1 MTEYLQKKYG
11 VFELE
16 GKSSKIN
23 DFDSELTLSENYNW
37 KNLILKRSIDLFGS
51 FLFFLICGFWLFPIV
66 GLLIKIDSPGP
77 IFFKQVRVGING
89 RHFNCYKFR
98 TMVLNN
104 EANIRQATKN
114 DPRVTRVGKFL
125 RKISMDELPQFMNV
139 IYGNMSLIGPRPL
152 IPIQN
157 EEFEKIIEGFSN
169 RNLVKPG
176 ISGLAQAKGYRGETE
191 FSNTTYFRQKLD
203 MYYIKNWYPTL
214 DLKIIWMTISSIVFG
229 DNKAY

>member
-66 GLLIKIDSPGP
+66 GLLIKIDSSGP

-89 RHFNCYKFR
+89 RYFNCYKFR

-157 EEFEKIIEGFSN
+157 EEFEKKIEGFSN

-191 FSNTTYFRQKLD
+191 FSNTTYFRHKLD

-214 DLKIIWMTISSIVFG
+214 DLKIIWMTITSIVFG